1 MSTGPGRTG
10 ATAARTDAPVDPD
23 VDLRSPSQ
31 VRELA
36 RRPWAVIGAIA
47 VGGAIGATARHAAD
61 VLLPHGPGQLP
72 LSTLLVNVSGALL
85 IGALMVAVEARPG
98 ARLVRPFLGTG
109 VLGGYTTF
117 STHVVDV
124 QHLLEAGRPGWA
136 LLYLGGTL
144 FGALA
149 AVGIGAAAAEA
160 AVRAARGRGGEHHGR
175 KEPR

>member
-10 ATAARTDAPVDPD
+10 ATAAQADAPVDPD
-23 VDLRSPSQ
+23 VDLRSPGQ

-47 VGGAIGATARHAAD
+47 AGGAIGATARHAAD

-98 ARLVRPFLGTG
+98 ARLMRPFLGTG

-149 AVGIGAAAAEA
+149 AVGIGVAAAEA
-160 AVRAARGRGGEHHGR
+160 AVRAARGRGGEHGR